1 MLLLD
6 MPWLFIILKSV
17 ACIQKILQKIL
28 REMPCLC
35 LAPQPFRLYRI
46 RTVSCEVQVR
56 SLVRVALLVQQDYLP
71 A

>member
-6 MPWLFIILKSV
+6 KRWRLIILKSV
-17 ACIQKILQKIL
+17 ACIQKIL

-35 LAPQPFRLYRI
+35 LAPQPFCLYRI

-56 SLVRVALLVQQDYLP
+56 SLVRVALLVQQDNLP
-71 A
+71 V